1 MEGRLEACLH
11 GGGVTQIGEV
21 TGGCRMSNGGHLTAE
36 TEENEGTNQLSKRQ
50 KAKRFNK
57 IDPDAD
63 S

>member
-1 MEGRLEACLH
+1 
-11 GGGVTQIGEV
+11 
-21 TGGCRMSNGGHLTAE
+21 MSMANGGHLTAE

-50 KAKRFNK
+50 KTKRFNK

>member
-21 TGGCRMSNGGHLTAE
+21 TVGCRMSNGGHLTAE

-50 KAKRFNK
+50 KTKRFNK